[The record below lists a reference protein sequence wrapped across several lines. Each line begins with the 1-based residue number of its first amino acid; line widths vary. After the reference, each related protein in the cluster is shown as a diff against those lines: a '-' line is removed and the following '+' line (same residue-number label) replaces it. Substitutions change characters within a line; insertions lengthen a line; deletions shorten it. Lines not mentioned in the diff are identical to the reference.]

1 MTCLINLDVEKSTV
15 LKSLSDYC
23 GSNKTLLYQI
33 ATLVTEGQNED
44 GTYIPSSAFSNWYKK
59 KYKSEVNLNS
69 DDADKVRE
77 AIVEY
82 YKEIVPSVHDSI
94 RDTKIAT
101 VIATYGYSSAS
112 AREDAKQV
120 VTSIMFKAHVDS
132 LFQRFDKDEDGIK
145 DRYLRARMI
154 ANKIIESS
162 KLSPEEKNIVKKAIL
177 NSTSEEAVRAH
188 LSAHN
193 LKANFDVYGKN
204 VDYYKLLAKAKINTQ
219 LVSRITAQTGESEQV
234 VKQRIKEEKVAYI
247 EDALGGQYMSLND
260 QNLVALYK
268 ELNYNT
274 DNFYTELLLNSK
286 LDFLRNDRKDELDD
300 ENEKEAVDAAADEE
314 GEGNV
319 DEETPLDDDT
329 DITIAMY
336 DHSGTYT
343 SAMTH
348 VNKDIKA
355 YLDSLPLLN
364 SNEKINGELDYN
376 LDNALGL
383 PVTMDSNKCATV
395 LYHYCNTSDV
405 DSFIESIKDIANS
418 LPGFA
423 GFNVLADFLTNNRTA
438 AFAFYTSFGKKVIS
452 KVQVQEEDG
461 IRSLEITNKKSNK
474 IDAFRQELFNAIRT
488 SIPKQ
493 DVDYNTE
500 LVDSVSSYVKTNAG
514 FIVKNPNGKF
524 AKKAIAKIAEILKH
538 YYTNI
543 DEYSIANYVY
553 KHKNNK
559 NFVDCIENLNSLINT
574 ARNTVKASTGS
585 QYEYTAM
592 LSRMSEAR
600 KTNEELVTK
609 KNEMAALGL
618 DTSNLPEKIDVE
630 SIYTRDYITDE
641 QKRVA
646 IELSNQ
652 LVDYALIKVENNSL
666 NPLGNQSSDV
676 INSSFIT
683 GMMQV
688 LQDRATLEQYG
699 TFKFQSQQYNFSNI
713 MLEHIEEDGTTIYG
727 LFRKNADGSVTPT

>member
-1 MTCLINLDVEKSTV
+1 
-15 LKSLSDYC
+15 
-23 GSNKTLLYQI
+23 
-33 ATLVTEGQNED
+33 
-44 GTYIPSSAFSNWYKK
+44 
-59 KYKSEVNLNS
+59 
-69 DDADKVRE
+69 
-77 AIVEY
+77 
-82 YKEIVPSVHDSI
+82 
-94 RDTKIAT
+94 
-101 VIATYGYSSAS
+101 
-112 AREDAKQV
+112 
-120 VTSIMFKAHVDS
+120 
-132 LFQRFDKDEDGIK
+132 
-145 DRYLRARMI
+145 
-154 ANKIIESS
+154 
-162 KLSPEEKNIVKKAIL
+162 
-177 NSTSEEAVRAH
+177 
-188 LSAHN
+188 
-193 LKANFDVYGKN
+193 
-204 VDYYKLLAKAKINTQ
+204 
-219 LVSRITAQTGESEQV
+219 
-234 VKQRIKEEKVAYI
+234 
-247 EDALGGQYMSLND
+247 
-260 QNLVALYK
+260 
-268 ELNYNT
+268 
-274 DNFYTELLLNSK
+274 
-286 LDFLRNDRKDELDD
+286 
-300 ENEKEAVDAAADEE
+300 
-314 GEGNV
+314 
-319 DEETPLDDDT
+319 
-329 DITIAMY
+329 MY

-438 AFAFYTSFGKKVIS
+438 AFAFYTTFGKKVIS

-559 NFVDCIENLNSLINT
+559 NFVDYIENLSSLINT
-574 ARNTVKASTGS
+574 ARNTVEASVGS

-618 DTSNLPEKIDVE
+618 DTSKLPEKIDVE

-727 LFRKNADGSVTPT
+727 LFRKNADGSVTPTEHASELLQVFLLLVLV